1 MRRRLQAHRHPGRGG
16 CGRAQGG
23 RWSLG
28 AQGPVHLVQGLG
40 LRGWR
45 GEEGEREG
53 VVSAPGTPGG
63 EGWVGRPRR
72 PGPPPAQGS
81 PCQSPE
87 EAAGALAR
95 LPVFSSLRE
104 ARREGLTSARFPL
117 LPTLQEGR
125 KGPASILRR
134 SSQERCGRGDEPRR
148 TTRHVRFREPLEV
161 AVRCKRGGERAAA
174 GRAGARGGA
183 GGAHSHG
190 PALTVKPRPV
200 GSGRTEWPSRK
211 PQPTGNVEPEP
222 PGPSLSS

>member
-1 MRRRLQAHRHPGRGG
+1 MRRRLQAHRRPGRGG

-23 RWSLG
+23 RWSRG

-40 LRGWR
+40 LRGWQ
-45 GEEGEREG
+45 GEEAEREG

-95 LPVFSSLRE
+95 LSVFSSLRE

-134 SSQERCGRGDEPRR
+134 SSQQRCGRGDEPRR

-174 GRAGARGGA
+174 GWAGARGGPRR
-183 GGAHSHG
+183 GPQSWPCPHSKTQARG
-190 PALTVKPRPV
+190 V
-200 GSGRTEWPSRK
+200 G
-211 PQPTGNVEPEP
+211 QD
-222 PGPSLSS
+222 